1 MLEGLSFFLFLI
13 TSGSVKRYSR
23 LHNHSFQGGV
33 SFKGNN
39 SLDVVVLWMSR
50 VVRRENSP
58 SSL

>member
-39 SLDVVVLWMSR
+39 SLDIVVL
-50 VVRRENSP
+50 
-58 SSL
+58 